1 MGGWLYIQT
10 HGNKCMCVFPFNQY
24 LHKKLISQKFEIVAG
39 SGLREKNLTMSNI
52 TLPDSN
58 SYFSD

>member
-1 MGGWLYIQT
+1 MEI
-10 HGNKCMCVFPFNQY
+10 NMCVFPFNQY